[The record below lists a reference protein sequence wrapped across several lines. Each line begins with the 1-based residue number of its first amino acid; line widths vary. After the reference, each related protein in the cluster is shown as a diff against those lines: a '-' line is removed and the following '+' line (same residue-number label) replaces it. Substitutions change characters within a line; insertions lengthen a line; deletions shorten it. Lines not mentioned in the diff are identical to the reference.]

1 MRAHASNFLIL
12 ALLPACGS
20 KPPAAPAPQGSAS
33 GAAAV
38 PVSTALASRA
48 DVPKEILAVG
58 IVDPIASVSLKPQV
72 AGMLLEVSFEEGSD
86 VRAGDLLLKL
96 DARPFEAA
104 VQVAEADLA
113 RDRALAQ
120 DARAAAE
127 QIQGAQEK
135 SAVSKRSAEQA
146 LAGAAA
152 AEATVAKDT
161 ATLESARLDLEYCS
175 IRAPFDGRTGKLQAP
190 RGTVVKANETVLVDL
205 HQIVPI
211 RVEFSVPEG
220 DLSQIRAASAKGP
233 LRVVAVPPGAS
244 PVEGKLSFLDNQ
256 VDRTTGTIRLLA
268 TFPNEDRS
276 LWPGQFVQVQL
287 RVDVE
292 AGVVLVPSRAVQSGQ
307 DGDYV
312 FVVGGDGKVAVRKVR
327 VARTTGESSVVAE
340 GLEGSETVVTEGQL
354 RLVPGTRVE
363 SKPAPPE
370 SASR

>member
-1 MRAHASNFLIL
+1 
-12 ALLPACGS
+12 
-20 KPPAAPAPQGSAS
+20 
-33 GAAAV
+33 
-38 PVSTALASRA
+38 
-48 DVPKEILAVG
+48 
-58 IVDPIASVSLKPQV
+58 
-72 AGMLLEVSFEEGSD
+72 
-86 VRAGDLLLKL
+86 
-96 DARPFEAA
+96 
-104 VQVAEADLA
+104 
-113 RDRALAQ
+113 
-120 DARAAAE
+120 
-127 QIQGAQEK
+127 
-135 SAVSKRSAEQA
+135 
-146 LAGAAA
+146 
-152 AEATVAKDT
+152 
-161 ATLESARLDLEYCS
+161 
-175 IRAPFDGRTGKLQAP
+175 
-190 RGTVVKANETVLVDL
+190 
-205 HQIVPI
+205 
-211 RVEFSVPEG
+211 
-220 DLSQIRAASAKGP
+220 
-233 LRVVAVPPGAS
+233 VAVPPGAS